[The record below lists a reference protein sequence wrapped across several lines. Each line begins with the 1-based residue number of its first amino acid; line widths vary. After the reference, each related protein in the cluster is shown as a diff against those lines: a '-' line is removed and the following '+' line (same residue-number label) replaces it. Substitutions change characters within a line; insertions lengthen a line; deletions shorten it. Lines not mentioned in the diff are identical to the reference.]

1 MNTKDIKDIAA
12 SREAISEEAKA
23 KATESV
29 GPWAPPEVV
38 VLRKLVVG
46 QIKKAAKKI
55 VSEGDLRFFWTGQMT
70 IGYVALNKA
79 GDPDSQT
86 SGMLS
91 YSKEEGWS
99 IVVGP
104 AISEAT
110 AIPFPGRLLNLNEV
124 QKVSISRAYQMLFER
139 AYHRHH
145 IYR

>member
-1 MNTKDIKDIAA
+1 MNTKDIKDITA
-12 SREAISEEAKA
+12 SREAIADEAKA
-23 KATESV
+23 KATEPV
-29 GPWAPPEVV
+29 WPWAPPEVI

-46 QIKKAAKKI
+46 QIKKSAKKT
-55 VSEGDLRFFWTGQMT
+55 VSEGDLRFFWTGPMT
-70 IGYVALNKA
+70 IGYVTLNKA

-110 AIPFPGRLLNLNEV
+110 ALPLPGRPLNLNEA
-124 QKVSISRAYQMLFER
+124 QKVSISRTYHMLFER